1 MGKSV
6 WKPGTVVYPVPA
18 VMVSCGDIDGEKNII
33 TVAWTGTINTN
44 PPMTYVSIRPE
55 RHSYEMIKKSGEFVI
70 NLVTEKLAYAC
81 DYCGVRSGKDVDKF
95 KEMKLTAVKGNEVSS
110 PLIYESPVNI
120 ECKVKD
126 IVELGSHH
134 MFIGEVVSV
143 SVSDEYMDETGKFHF
158 NKSKPICYSHG
169 GYFGLGKQLGTFG
182 YSVKKQDNKKENSPK
197 KERWRKTGRKNIKKK
212 K

>member
-18 VMVSCGDIDGEKNII
+18 VIVSCGNIDGEKNII

-55 RHSYEMIKKSGEFVI
+55 RYSYEMIKKSGEFVI

-81 DYCGVRSGKDVDKF
+81 DYCGVRSGKDIDKF
-95 KEMKLTAVKGNEVSS
+95 KEMKLTAVKGNEVLA

-126 IVELGSHH
+126 IIELGSHH

-182 YSVKKQDNKKENSPK
+182 YSVKKQDNKKENPPK
-197 KERWRKTGRKNIKKK
+197 KERWRKTGRKNTKKK

>member
-6 WKPGTVVYPVPA
+6 WKPGTVIYPVPA
-18 VMVSCGDIDGEKNII
+18 VMVSCGDIEGEKNII

-55 RHSYEMIKKSGEFVI
+55 RHSYEIIKKTGEFVI
-70 NLVTEKLAYAC
+70 NLVTENLAYAC
-81 DYCGVRSGKDVDKF
+81 DFCGVRSGKDVDKF
-95 KEMKLTAVKGNEVSS
+95 SEMKLTPFKGNVVSA

-120 ECKVKD
+120 ECKVKE
-126 IVELGSHH
+126 IVKLGSHD

-182 YSVKKQDNKKENSPK
+182 YSVKKQKDENKPK
-197 KERWRKTGRKNIKKK
+197 KARWRKTGRKTKNKKEGK
-212 K
+212 

>member
-18 VMVSCGDIDGEKNII
+18 VMVSCGNIDGEKNII

-81 DYCGVRSGKDVDKF
+81 DYCGVRSGKDIDKF
-95 KEMKLTAVKGNEVSS
+95 KEMKLTAVKGNEVLA

-126 IVELGSHH
+126 IIELGSHH

-182 YSVKKQDNKKENSPK
+182 YSVKKQDNKKENSSK
-197 KERWRKTGRKNIKKK
+197 KERWRKTGRKNTKKK